1 MAKEDDKARRMADL
15 RRSLAM
21 PSPSASDAALLVSL
35 QERAEGE
42 GLPNGVAAIP
52 DDGSDS
58 ETIVPVEFPLAPAQ
72 RETAVIEPE
81 AGEASRPEAPGA
93 APAEPAAAP
102 SPSPSWVH
110 HAQRVA
116 GFVRPRGKRK
126 AVAVT
131 AEVFARVSYLA
142 LEFRLNKLEVLT
154 CLMLETLPKGYT
166 ASFEKLP
173 AWLRQGGD
181 VNAERE
187 QFLSYVEDERM
198 LERLAPLLKD
208 CGLRLVDVVERV
220 VLRALEA
227 PPRRFPAKQRRIVRG
242 VGRRGP

>member
-1 MAKEDDKARRMADL
+1 M
-15 RRSLAM
+15 
-21 PSPSASDAALLVSL
+21 
-35 QERAEGE
+35 
-42 GLPNGVAAIP
+42 
-52 DDGSDS
+52 
-58 ETIVPVEFPLAPAQ
+58 
-72 RETAVIEPE
+72 
-81 AGEASRPEAPGA
+81 
-93 APAEPAAAP
+93 
-102 SPSPSWVH
+102 
-110 HAQRVA
+110 
-116 GFVRPRGKRK
+116 RPRGKRK

-227 PPRRFPAKQRRIVRG
+227 PPRRFPVKQQRRVVRG
-242 VGRRGP
+242 IGR

>member
-1 MAKEDDKARRMADL
+1 MAREDDKARRMADL

-42 GLPNGVAAIP
+42 ALPNGSVAIP
-52 DDGSDS
+52 DDGS
-58 ETIVPVEFPLAPAQ
+58 EAIVPVEFPLAPAP
-72 RETAVIEPE
+72 REPAVIAPQE
-81 AGEASRPEAPGA
+81 GEAPEPEAPGA
-93 APAEPAAAP
+93 APAGPAAAP

>member
-42 GLPNGVAAIP
+42 ALPNGLAAIP
-52 DDGSDS
+52 DDGS
-58 ETIVPVEFPLAPAQ
+58 EAIVPVEFPLAPAQ
-72 RETAVIEPE
+72 RETAVIASQAGEAPEPE
-81 AGEASRPEAPGA
+81 AAT
-93 APAEPAAAP
+93 AEPAAAP

>member
-15 RRSLAM
+15 RRSLAT

-35 QERAEGE
+35 QERAQGE
-42 GLPNGVAAIP
+42 ALPNGLAAAA
-52 DDGSDS
+52 DDGS
-58 ETIVPVEFPLAPAQ
+58 EEIVPVEFPLAPARHEAAAIPLEA
-72 RETAVIEPE
+72 REPAE
-81 AGEASRPEAPGA
+81 AETMRV
-93 APAEPAAAP
+93 EPAAPTGAP

-116 GFVRPRGKRK
+116 SFVRPRGKRK